1 MLSGN
6 KQLCTGCPGL
16 KEALVRHFGEVEM
29 QSNLTF
35 YMLKSDCTLLVA
47 KSPRFL
53 SRYTFLPGVAHQG
66 PGKIWPGLQV
76 RGYKVY
82 SWLQAYEADHRP
94 GLLLMLEALP
104 APKACSYKPYQD
116 DARLWTPQ
124 PNLPLL
130 LGCG

>member
-47 KSPRFL
+47 TSSRFL
-53 SRYTFLPGVAHQG
+53 SRYTFLPGVAHQAQG
-66 PGKIWPGLQV
+66 RSGRV
-76 RGYKVY
+76 CRFAATRYTRGY
-82 SWLQAYEADHRP
+82 SL
-94 GLLLMLEALP
+94 
-104 APKACSYKPYQD
+104 
-116 DARLWTPQ
+116 
-124 PNLPLL
+124 
-130 LGCG
+130 